1 MKKSKLFYSIITVV
15 IIAYL
20 VPWILYGIGL
30 ANIIDRPSS
39 EIQFVRL
46 SASDKLS
53 LWNEL
58 KLSEPI
64 EIKQMSPWSYLV
76 DIVGISG
83 NEDRSSIKI
92 SWFIARDYNRNHL
105 RNVKMGFWH
114 LSGAALSI
122 WLTRNW
128 DADQIIFKAY
138 DIKKQK
144 MEDKPV

>member
-1 MKKSKLFYSIITVV
+1 MKSKLFYSIIIVV

-30 ANIIDRPSS
+30 ANIIGRPSP

-46 SASDKLS
+46 SASDKLL

-58 KLSEPI
+58 KLSETI
-64 EIKQMSPWSYLV
+64 EIKEISPWSYLV
-76 DIVGISG
+76 DVVRMSE
-83 NEDRSSIKI
+83 NEDRSSIQI
-92 SWFIARDYNRNHL
+92 SWLIARDYNRNHL
-105 RNVKMGFWH
+105 RNTKMGFWH

-138 DIKKQK
+138 DLKK
-144 MEDKPV
+144 MCR